1 MIKLIWVNRKKRE
14 IDRIEIGNLYNKL
27 STDTKKLIDDIV
39 SLEFDKAKISEEIVH
54 PLDDNISYIPLE
66 NLDRSMQDL
75 LTKFSDDVW
84 STVATRIPDL
94 LKYRKRTVM

>member
-1 MIKLIWVNRKKRE
+1 
-14 IDRIEIGNLYNKL
+14 
-27 STDTKKLIDDIV
+27 
-39 SLEFDKAKISEEIVH
+39 
-54 PLDDNISYIPLE
+54 
-66 NLDRSMQDL
+66 MQDL